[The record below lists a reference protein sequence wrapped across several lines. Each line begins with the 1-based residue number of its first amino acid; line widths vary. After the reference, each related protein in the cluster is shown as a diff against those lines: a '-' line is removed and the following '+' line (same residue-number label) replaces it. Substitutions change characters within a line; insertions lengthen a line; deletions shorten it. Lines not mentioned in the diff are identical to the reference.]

1 MIDTSKIFH
10 IENTART
17 TDISELL
24 CALVDPSHTIEERKE
39 LWREWQCHYYNCD
52 DLMNFFDGALFNRED
67 GVDYSEV
74 MCKTQEYKNFYELAM
89 SLDMANLDPRAYYLY
104 WIMKYD
110 KARRPVAS
118 NLVNEALNYDPDT
131 IKGMF
136 PDIEQVIMNEGV

>member
-1 MIDTSKIFH
+1 MIDTTKIFH
-10 IENTART
+10 IENTVRT

-39 LWREWQCHYYNCD
+39 LWREWQCYYYNCD
-52 DLMNFFDGALFNRED
+52 DLMTFFDGVLFNRED

-104 WIMKYD
+104 WIMKYN
-110 KARRPVAS
+110 KNQRPTATNLAR
-118 NLVNEALNYDPDT
+118 EAFEYDPET
-131 IKGMF
+131 ILSIF
-136 PDIEQVIMNEGV
+136 PDVKEIVFQD

>member
-1 MIDTSKIFH
+1 MIDTSKIFR

-52 DLMNFFDGALFNRED
+52 DLTTFFDGVLFNRED

-104 WIMKYD
+104 WIMKYN
-110 KARRPVAS
+110 KNQRPTATNLAR
-118 NLVNEALNYDPDT
+118 EAFEYDPET
-131 IKGMF
+131 ILSIF
-136 PDIEQVIMNEGV
+136 PDIKEIVFQD

>member
-52 DLMNFFDGALFNRED
+52 DLMTFFDGVLFNRED

-104 WIMKYD
+104 WILKYSPTM
-110 KARRPVAS
+110 RPVAT
-118 NLVNEALNYDPDT
+118 NLSKEAFEYDPET
-131 IKGMF
+131 ILSIF
-136 PDIEQVIMNEGV
+136 PDIKEIVFQD